1 MAVPVITIYTEGSSL
16 GNPGKG
22 GFGVVQLDK
31 NIIKH
36 EYSKFS
42 DLTTN
47 NREELKAIIQAF
59 ELASIFQKE
68 VTIYSDS
75 AYAVNMI
82 NDWIWNWAKNDWKNS
97 KKKEVE
103 NIDLVKIIYNYITK
117 ENYNCQVIK
126 IKGHAGEV
134 GNELA
139 DALATLNHK
148 KFIDICEKND
158 LKVNVKI

>member
-1 MAVPVITIYTEGSSL
+1 MIIYTDGACS
-16 GNPGKG
+16 GNPGPG
-22 GFGVVQLDK
+22 GYGVVAIEDGQ
-31 NIIKH
+31 IIAVNSQSC
-36 EYSKFS
+36 EN
-42 DLTTN
+42 TTN

-126 IKGHAGEV
+126 VKGHAGEV

>member
-1 MAVPVITIYTEGSSL
+1 MIIFTDGACS
-16 GNPGKG
+16 GNPGPG
-22 GFGVVQLDK
+22 GYGVVAIENEQ
-31 NIIKH
+31 IIAVNSQSC
-36 EYSKFS
+36 EN
-42 DLTTN
+42 TTN

-59 ELASIFQKE
+59 ELAFIFQKE

-126 IKGHAGEV
+126 VKGHAGEV

-148 KFIDICEKND
+148 KFINICEKND
-158 LKVNVKI
+158 LKVNAKI

>member
-1 MAVPVITIYTEGSSL
+1 MIIYTDGACS
-16 GNPGKG
+16 GNPGPG
-22 GFGVVQLDK
+22 GYGVVAIEDGQ
-31 NIIKH
+31 IIAVNSQGC
-36 EYSKFS
+36 EN
-42 DLTTN
+42 TTN

>member
-1 MAVPVITIYTEGSSL
+1 MIIFTDGACS
-16 GNPGKG
+16 GNPGPG
-22 GFGVVQLDK
+22 GYGVVAIEDGQ
-31 NIIKH
+31 IIAVNSQSC
-36 EYSKFS
+36 EN
-42 DLTTN
+42 TTN

-117 ENYNCQVIK
+117 ENYNCRVIK
-126 IKGHAGEV
+126 VKGHAGEV

-158 LKVNVKI
+158 LKVNTKI

>member
-1 MAVPVITIYTEGSSL
+1 MIIYTDGACS
-16 GNPGKG
+16 GNPGPG
-22 GFGVVQLDK
+22 GYGVVAIEDGQ
-31 NIIKH
+31 IIAVNSQSC
-36 EYSKFS
+36 EN
-42 DLTTN
+42 TTN

-59 ELASIFQKE
+59 ELAFIFQKE

-126 IKGHAGEV
+126 VKGHAGEV

-148 KFIDICEKND
+148 KFIDICEKNG
-158 LKVNVKI
+158 LKVNAKI

>member
-1 MAVPVITIYTEGSSL
+1 MIIYTDGACS
-16 GNPGKG
+16 GNPGPG
-22 GFGVVQLDK
+22 GYGVVAIEDEQ
-31 NIIKH
+31 IIAVNSQGC
-36 EYSKFS
+36 EN
-42 DLTTN
+42 TTN

-126 IKGHAGEV
+126 VKGHTGEV

-148 KFIDICEKND
+148 KFINICEKNN
-158 LKVNVKI
+158 LKVNAKI

>member
-1 MAVPVITIYTEGSSL
+1 MIIFTDGACS
-16 GNPGKG
+16 GNPGPG
-22 GFGVVQLDK
+22 GYGVVAIEDGQ
-31 NIIKH
+31 IIAVNSQSC
-36 EYSKFS
+36 EN
-42 DLTTN
+42 TTN

-126 IKGHAGEV
+126 VKGHAGEV

-148 KFIDICEKND
+148 KFIDICEKNN
-158 LKVNVKI
+158 LKVRSENSEN